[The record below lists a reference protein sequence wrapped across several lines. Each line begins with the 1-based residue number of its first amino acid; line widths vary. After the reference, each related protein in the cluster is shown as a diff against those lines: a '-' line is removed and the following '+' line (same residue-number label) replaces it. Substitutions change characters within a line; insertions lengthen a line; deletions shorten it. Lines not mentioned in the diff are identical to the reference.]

1 MNILL
6 AIIIVA
12 VLGGIFG
19 YGLSYAE
26 KKLAIEK
33 DPKVLALEPI
43 MPGANCGVCGY
54 AGCNAYVAA
63 VVKGEAELGLCTPG
77 GPSLVEKMSEIMGL
91 KVDSVDEVRRM
102 VAHVMCRG
110 NPEVTK
116 RDYRYEGLEDCN
128 AAALLLGGDSTCK
141 SACLR
146 LGSCINVCPTG
157 AISKDEKGY
166 IIVDEKKCISCEKC
180 VLVCP
185 TGAMQMIG
193 ADDEY
198 VVECNNHEP
207 GGRVRK
213 YCTVGCIGCKIC
225 ETKYPESGC
234 TVDRFLATFNQ
245 LAEHNQIADAAEA
258 CPTKCIVK
266 L

>member
-1 MNILL
+1 
-6 AIIIVA
+6 
-12 VLGGIFG
+12 
-19 YGLSYAE
+19 
-26 KKLAIEK
+26 
-33 DPKVLALEPI
+33 
-43 MPGANCGVCGY
+43 
-54 AGCNAYVAA
+54 
-63 VVKGEAELGLCTPG
+63 
-77 GPSLVEKMSEIMGL
+77 
-91 KVDSVDEVRRM
+91 
-102 VAHVMCRG
+102 
-110 NPEVTK
+110 
-116 RDYRYEGLEDCN
+116 
-128 AAALLLGGDSTCK
+128 
-141 SACLR
+141 
-146 LGSCINVCPTG
+146 
-157 AISKDEKGY
+157 
-166 IIVDEKKCISCEKC
+166 
-180 VLVCP
+180 
-185 TGAMQMIG
+185 MQMIG